1 LAQDADPARP
11 GMPIALQ
18 VATPDMPHSMILR
31 FSLPGLVALA
41 ACADVVEPRDLG
53 EPFAAPAVW
62 REYYQDVWNR
72 CGSTL
77 RGQPAYPYG
86 ELEFRVVAGESI
98 SWDGKLALGAW
109 EGNRIYLAE
118 AVLDVPLVVRHEMLH
133 AQAGQ
138 PGHPA
143 IFATCDS
150 LAVGPTG
157 YSGSQ

>member
-1 LAQDADPARP
+1 
-11 GMPIALQ
+11 
-18 VATPDMPHSMILR
+18 MPHSLILR
-31 FSLPGLVALA
+31 FFRLGLVAA
-41 ACADVVEPRDLG
+41 VACADPVEPRDLG
-53 EPFAAPAVW
+53 EPIAAPAVW

-77 RGQPAYPYG
+77 RSQPAYPYG
-86 ELEFRVVAGESI
+86 ALEFRVVPGESI

-150 LAVGPTG
+150 LAIGPPG